1 MWYGLP
7 GGRLC
12 FSKKRPHVAHD
23 NAYPRP
29 ILLLGTDPLTEL
41 LAASADKDEAAFAD
55 LYRQTSPSVYT
66 TALRVVRSQAHAEE
80 VTQEV
85 YVQVWQQAG
94 HYDSGK
100 GTVLGWMRMLA
111 HRRAVDRVRAVT
123 SADLRDRRA
132 AQFAATDESSDEW
145 EDVVTRI
152 DAARV
157 HHALAELSAV
167 QREAV
172 SLMYLESRS
181 MKEIASQLHLP
192 LGTVKTRIRDG
203 IIRMRGAVNPTLSM
217 AA

>member
-1 MWYGLP
+1 MACRGVGFVSQRKGPMSLTTTSIP
-7 GGRLC
+7 AR
-12 FSKKRPHVAHD
+12 FSSD
-23 NAYPRP
+23 
-29 ILLLGTDPLTEL
+29 TEPLTEL

-55 LYRQTSPSVYT
+55 LYRQTSPFVYT
-66 TALRVVRSQAHAEE
+66 TALQVVRSQAHAEE

-192 LGTVKTRIRDG
+192 LARSRPGSVTE
-203 IIRMRGAVNPTLSM
+203 
-217 AA
+217 